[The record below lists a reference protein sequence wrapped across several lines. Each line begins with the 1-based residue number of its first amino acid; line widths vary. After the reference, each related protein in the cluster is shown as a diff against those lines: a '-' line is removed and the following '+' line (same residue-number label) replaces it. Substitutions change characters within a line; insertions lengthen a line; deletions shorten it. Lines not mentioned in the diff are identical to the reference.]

1 MGTHLYDSFHS
12 LERIL
17 EGNQET
23 RKEVLTMFGGHV
35 EFNGCDTFRVTV
47 FLKFTQLATYE
58 NGIKPGCNLDNA
70 NKRVAEPP
78 RAEC

>member
-17 EGNQET
+17 EDNQET

-35 EFNGCDTFRVTV
+35 EFNGCTFQRTNENKN
-47 FLKFTQLATYE
+47 FINTLISMSTHNILTY
-58 NGIKPGCNLDNA
+58 
-70 NKRVAEPP
+70 R
-78 RAEC
+78 